1 MTQHEE
7 LVVPS
12 DSFYALALVG
22 ETTASAFRMADEE
35 VYAVKFCVKTSLGAE
50 RDAQLVNTR
59 IVDSNGGIRGSL
71 NLNQPLIRNLLGVRV
86 AGLKTDEKDYRE
98 GVGSKTGRFYS
109 SLLFQPSRRFG
120 IRGWYERFD
129 QKQRNAANTLVADR
143 VSP

>member
-59 IVDSNGGIRGSL
+59 IVDSNGGIRCYVGDL
-71 NLNQPLIRNLLGVRV
+71 VVDGIDVGLGVIF
-86 AGLKTDEKDYRE
+86 TDRATEISYCC
-98 GVGSKTGRFYS
+98 FCC
-109 SLLFQPSRRFG
+109 P
-120 IRGWYERFD
+120 
-129 QKQRNAANTLVADR
+129 
-143 VSP
+143 